1 MVSWLVVPLFY
12 SMLKERLWRFSF
24 IINDGGLWFIRK
36 QKAEMIDNRRHVD
49 IIMRHDQKE
58 HKDTVD
64 TGTVQAKRAQ
74 QVF

>member
-1 MVSWLVVPLFY
+1 LVVPLFY

-49 IIMRHDQKE
+49 II
-58 HKDTVD
+58 T
-64 TGTVQAKRAQ
+64 KRAQ
-74 QVF
+74 RYG